1 MIRTRGFA
9 WVLLALLL
17 ATLGGCASSS
27 GTKDIAADAVP
38 ISVRV
43 VPSTDSST
51 PLVSIETDLSADVA
65 STWTLWY
72 FYEVRDPAGSG
83 ANYSLDADDYLI
95 LDSAA
100 RVQYV
105 PSGKGTW
112 TISVL
117 LQKTRAVKVEVFVT
131 VIAADSTGKRGAVG
145 SAEVPAT
152 STE

>member
-9 WVLLALLL
+9 CVLLALLF
-17 ATLGGCASSS
+17 ATLGGCASSA

-43 VPSTDSST
+43 VPSTGSST
-51 PLVSIETDLSADVA
+51 PLISIETDLSADA
-65 STWTLWY
+65 SSTCELWY
-72 FYEVRDPAGSG
+72 FYEVRNTAGTG
-83 ANYSLDADDYLI
+83 TDYSLDADDYLI
-95 LDSAA
+95 LDGAA

-105 PSGKGTW
+105 PSGKRTW

-117 LQKTRAVKVEVFVT
+117 LQKTRAEAVEVFVT
-131 VIAADSTGKRGAVG
+131 VIAADSSGKRGAVG

-152 STE
+152 SSE